1 MHAGLSSLAGSS
13 RSLRAGLQDMPEL
26 LLLLLLAIPE
36 PVLSPNLACE
46 AHQVESLAAQKP
58 FQASWRANN
67 TFQKGFL
74 TVADGSGRAFS
85 GGAVQCKLREGR
97 LCFLLS
103 SEHAVLICIVQ
114 PGKQNHS
121 FVSSKEVLGLQTL

>member
-13 RSLRAGLQDMPEL
+13 TSLRAGVQDTPV

-36 PVLSPNLACE
+36 PVLSPNLGCE
-46 AHQVESLAAQKP
+46 ADQVESLTAQKP

-74 TVADGSGRAFS
+74 TVADGSGCAFS
-85 GGAVQCKLREGR
+85 AGAVQCKLREGR

-103 SEHAVLICIVQ
+103 SEHAVLI
-114 PGKQNHS
+114 
-121 FVSSKEVLGLQTL
+121 